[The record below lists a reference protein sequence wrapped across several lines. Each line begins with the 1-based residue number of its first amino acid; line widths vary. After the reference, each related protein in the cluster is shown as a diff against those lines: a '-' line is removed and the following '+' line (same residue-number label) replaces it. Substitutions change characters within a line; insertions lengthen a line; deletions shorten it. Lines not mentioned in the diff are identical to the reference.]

1 MMAGHRCRPWQRDC
15 LFNCEKEVEMMQ
27 QKKLKQGKRWK
38 MEQQH
43 LAFWTLKCQ
52 RRRQWVSEWVNTADI
67 YFAKSFEKNLFRFTE
82 QNECVGIF
90 QICISS
96 ILGNRHNW
104 PSYNSIN
111 CSYLRWQ
118 GRWCPDKV
126 VAGVDRLESRR
137 LRLGHLELSRATGE
151 RIRERGSYFLSFE
164 KVLKNFSSLKK
175 FSWNFLCRCRWLP

>member
-1 MMAGHRCRPWQRDC
+1 MLNKG
-15 LFNCEKEVEMMQ
+15 NGKEIVYSVV
-27 QKKLKQGKRWK
+27 
-38 MEQQH
+38 
-43 LAFWTLKCQ
+43 
-52 RRRQWVSEWVNTADI
+52 RRRWRWCNRKSENRGKGGKWNSNILRFELWNANEGVSQWVNTADI